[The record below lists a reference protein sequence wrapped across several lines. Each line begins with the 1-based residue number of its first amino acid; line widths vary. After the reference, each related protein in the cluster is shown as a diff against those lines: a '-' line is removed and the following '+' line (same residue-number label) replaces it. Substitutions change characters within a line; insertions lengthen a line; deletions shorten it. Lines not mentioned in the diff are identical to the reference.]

1 MIIGRFSQRQCK
13 HLCGMKVFLTPY
25 EQLKKLSRGSKL
37 TQDSYI
43 DFIENLDI
51 SNVSK
56 TKLLAL
62 TPSTYIGIAPTL
74 SK

>member
-1 MIIGRFSQRQCK
+1 MSN
-13 HLCGMKVFLTPY
+13 
-25 EQLKKLSRGSKL
+25 LKKLSRGSKL